1 MPHTNDMSRI
11 RPRARARHRPPRAR
25 RNSSSSSPPS
35 SARDDAAHDPGSR
48 HVVLA
53 GRVPTLNLDND
64 LTPPARKRCLSRG
77 TGVSRAVGGD
87 PIGRGAAHRPAGPP
101 VDHRQPGGELSV
113 EVRRPVE
120 GAPGQ
125 ERPLQIVA
133 AGFDQSLGLPGPA
146 ACRPAPLTPGG
157 RGSPGTRSSARTVRR
172 GVGRPRARR
181 PRPAP
186 AAPHPATRVIA
197 TASEQVFRPPRRDQH
212 TR

>member
-1 MPHTNDMSRI
+1 MPDTDPASSAQLLIVVPALIGPGRRSP
-11 RPRARARHRPPRAR
+11 RPRKPPRRPGRSGANPKPRQRPDTTCEEEMLVPWDGRQPHGR
-25 RNSSSSSPPS
+25 RRPD
-35 SARDDAAHDPGSR
+35 R
-48 HVVLA
+48 
-53 GRVPTLNLDND
+53 
-64 LTPPARKRCLSRG
+64 PARS
-77 TGVSRAVGGD
+77 
-87 PIGRGAAHRPAGPP
+87 HRPAARRL
-101 VDHRQPGGELSV
+101 DHRQPGGELSV